1 MNPLFVLR
9 RVLLLLCL
17 LGAQHA
23 ALVHAYEHHA
33 ASGPQS
39 GVQPTADTALQPVL
53 QPVLQPFAGSEH
65 GSGLHAA
72 SCADC
77 LSGHALNAAL
87 PVALP
92 GLTYVRL
99 GHVFSTAAAVQ
110 SAACRLPEQ
119 RAHGPPFSSLI

>member
-17 LGAQHA
+17 LGAQHV

-33 ASGPQS
+33 ASG
-39 GVQPTADTALQPVL
+39 VQPI
-53 QPVLQPFAGSEH
+53 AGAEH
-65 GSGLHAA
+65 GSGLHAV

-77 LSGHALNAAL
+77 LSGQTLNAAL
-87 PVALP
+87 PVTLQ
-92 GLTYVRL
+92 GLRHASR
-99 GHVFSTAAAVQ
+99 GHVLS
-110 SAACRLPEQ
+110 SAASLLATVCHLPEQ

>member
-33 ASGPQS
+33 ASGVQS
-39 GVQPTADTALQPVL
+39 GVQPAAHPALH
-53 QPVLQPFAGSEH
+53 PFAGSEH
-65 GSGLHAA
+65 GSGLHAV

-87 PVALP
+87 PVPLP
-92 GLTYVRL
+92 GLNHARL

-110 SAACRLPEQ
+110 SAVCRLPEQ

>member
-39 GVQPTADTALQPVL
+39 GVQPAADSALQPVL
-53 QPVLQPFAGSEH
+53 QPVLQPFAGSDH

-92 GLTYVRL
+92 GLSHARL
-99 GHVFSTAAAVQ
+99 GHVFCTVAAVQ
-110 SAACRLPEQ
+110 SAVCRLPEQ
-119 RAHGPPFSSLI
+119 RAHGPPFSS